1 MNQTFLDICEKYHII
16 YMEIIDPNLPKRL
29 YIGGRGD
36 SEKPLKIGII
46 LEKRFTNVC
55 ISDII

>member
-46 LEKRFTNVC
+46 
-55 ISDII
+55 